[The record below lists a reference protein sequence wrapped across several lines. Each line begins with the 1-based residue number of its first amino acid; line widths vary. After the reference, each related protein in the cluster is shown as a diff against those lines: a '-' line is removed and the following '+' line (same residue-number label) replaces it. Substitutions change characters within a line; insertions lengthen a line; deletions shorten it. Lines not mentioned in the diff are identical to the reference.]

1 MLKASG
7 PDFILPVVVL
17 RNWEPELL
25 YILAELFSVCLKELC
40 CLEWW
45 KVSSVVSVFI
55 NVEERSMTKLYLTVS
70 LLSVFSKVF
79 EKRVNNRLFDHLE
92 KCGLFSGFQCG
103 FRSSK
108 SIVDFLTVVSDRI
121 TRAFNIFGATWV
133 VALDISKAFKLVF
146 FINVWNFRS
155 DV

>member
-1 MLKASG
+1 M
-7 PDFILPVVVL
+7 
-17 RNWEPELL
+17 
-25 YILAELFSVCLKELC
+25 
-40 CLEWW
+40 
-45 KVSSVVSVFI
+45 VSVFI
-55 NVEERSMTKLYLTVS
+55 NVEERSTTKLYLTVS

-121 TRAFNIFGATWV
+121 TRAFNIFGAT
-133 VALDISKAFKLVF
+133 
-146 FINVWNFRS
+146 
-155 DV
+155 

>member
-133 VALDISKAFKLVF
+133 VALDISKAFMLVF

>member
-1 MLKASG
+1 MSKASG

-17 RNWEPELL
+17 RNCEPELL

-40 CLEWW
+40 CLEWG

-79 EKRVNNRLFDHLE
+79 EKLVNNRLFFYLD
-92 KCGLFSGFQCG
+92 KCGLFSDFQCG

-121 TRAFNIFGATWV
+121 ARAFNIFGSTWV
-133 VALDISKAFKLVF
+133 VALDISKAFMLVF

>member
-55 NVEERSMTKLYLTVS
+55 NVEERSTTKLYLTVS

-133 VALDISKAFKLVF
+133 VALDISKAFMLVF

>member
-45 KVSSVVSVFI
+45 KVSAVVSVFI
-55 NVEERSMTKLYLTVS
+55 NVEERSTTKLYLTVS

-103 FRSSK
+103 FRFSK

-133 VALDISKAFKLVF
+133 VALDISKAFMLVF

>member
-55 NVEERSMTKLYLTVS
+55 NVEERSTTKLYLTVS

-103 FRSSK
+103 FRFSK

-133 VALDISKAFKLVF
+133 VALDISKAFMLVF